1 MVHNWNQFVWP
12 AALLFCPLYNSDLI
26 IVNFVTIMTE
36 HFTAQDESMGTNELS
51 KLKESTMCTLLG
63 YV

>member
-1 MVHNWNQFVWP
+1 MWP